1 VVGLGFIG
9 VGGMGRLQTISFQKV
24 RGCRIVA
31 GADSSPSSLRTFGKV
46 APGAALYSDHHEL
59 LADPKVDAVVIA
71 VPTFYHA
78 PVAIDALRAGHHVMV
93 EKPMARSV
101 AAARRMNEVAKR
113 SGRIL
118 MVAHCR
124 RYDANWGTFGRI
136 VQSGTL
142 GRPVLWRS
150 ITGGHAPSAPWFMD
164 DKLGGGPVFDAA
176 VHNIDY
182 ANFLFGDP
190 QKVLASSIQLTT
202 ATAQDTITAIVRYP
216 KSDQLVLSWSWG
228 TAPSGAGADD
238 VLGTE
243 GALLFGPGENL
254 GEKIDLKT
262 HGYYRV
268 TNRRT
273 RRSRLVRFRRRDM
286 YVTQGRH
293 FLACIASRETC
304 RSPGTEAIKA
314 IGVGEAILKAGPN
327 SVMRRVTW

>member
-1 VVGLGFIG
+1 MAESTELLSTEHLTSDDGQAVSMVDCDVHCYPDSIQDLLPHLPRRWQAYVEKSGFKGPPGAIYPKG
-9 VGGMGRLQTISFQKV
+9 FEFASRRDAWPPNGKRP
-24 RGCRIVA
+24 
-31 GADSSPSSLRTFGKV
+31 GADPNFARDQLLDTWNIDF
-46 APGAALYSDHHEL
+46 AILNPLYD
-59 LADPKVDAVVIA
+59 V
-71 VPTFYHA
+71 
-78 PVAIDALRAGHHVMV
+78 
-93 EKPMARSV
+93 
-101 AAARRMNEVAKR
+101 
-113 SGRIL
+113 
-118 MVAHCR
+118 
-124 RYDANWGTFGRI
+124 
-136 VQSGTL
+136 
-142 GRPVLWRS
+142 
-150 ITGGHAPSAPWFMD
+150 
-164 DKLGGGPVFDAA
+164 AA